1 MRYRS
6 GRNYRPWGLGDGI
19 VSKEISAEWPQIEK
33 CREQKWEYSI
43 ETIRR
48 GIVTSRNCDFAE
60 LCGTRVDEH
69 VGQFERR
76 EGAVDGNDPRVNLVA
91 VVVSPLMG

>member
-48 GIVTSRNCDFAE
+48 GIVTSRNCAGPCRTARHQKIFRRFFSLTDVE
-60 LCGTRVDEH
+60 PV
-69 VGQFERR
+69 RR
-76 EGAVDGNDPRVNLVA
+76 EA
-91 VVVSPLMG
+91 

>member
-33 CREQKWEYSI
+33 CREQKGKYSI

-60 LCGTRVDEH
+60 LCGTPSAGV
-69 VGQFERR
+69 RR
-76 EGAVDGNDPRVNLVA
+76 AP
-91 VVVSPLMG
+91 P

>member
-48 GIVTSRNCDFAE
+48 GIVTSRNCDFAD
-60 LCGTRVDEH
+60 LCGTLERA
-69 VGQFERR
+69 VGRLREEDLPQRMLMVRR
-76 EGAVDGNDPRVNLVA
+76 GGRASL
-91 VVVSPLMG
+91 

>member
-6 GRNYRPWGLGDGI
+6 GRNYRPWGLGHGI

-48 GIVTSRNCDFAE
+48 GIVTSRNCA
-60 LCGTRVDEH
+60 G
-69 VGQFERR
+69 
-76 EGAVDGNDPRVNLVA
+76 
-91 VVVSPLMG
+91 PLHASGGGM

>member
-60 LCGTRVDEH
+60 LCGTHLADGSFDVHVERVPRH
-69 VGQFERR
+69 PRRERR
-76 EGAVDGNDPRVNLVA
+76 EA
-91 VVVSPLMG
+91 M